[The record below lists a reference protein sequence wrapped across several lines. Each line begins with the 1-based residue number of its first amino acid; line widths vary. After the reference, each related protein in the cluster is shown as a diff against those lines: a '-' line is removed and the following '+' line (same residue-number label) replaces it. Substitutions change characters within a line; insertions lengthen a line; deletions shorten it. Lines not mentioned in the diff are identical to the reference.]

1 MSILRY
7 GLIALGG
14 LSIAALFGSQIKA
27 LENIKQTGETV
38 LLDLRPVDPR
48 ALMMGDFMALRYS
61 EEVSQDLP
69 KDIPPSGKFVLN
81 LDENNVGSYVRLAK
95 PLLGPNERLA
105 KNEIIINY
113 IRQKRGVTFGAPR
126 YYFQNGT
133 AETYEAGEYGIF
145 RIAPSGRAIL
155 VGLADEDFK
164 RIEPPK
170 S

>member
-14 LSIAALFGSQIKA
+14 LSIAGLFGSQIKA

-38 LLDLRPVDPR
+38 FLDLRPVDPR
-48 ALMMGDFMALRYS
+48 ALMMGDFMALRYA

-69 KDIPPSGKFVLN
+69 KDIPPSGQFVLV
-81 LDENNVGSYVRLAK
+81 VGDNKIGTFVRLDNGA
-95 PLLGPNERLA
+95 PLA
-105 KNEIIINY
+105 SNEIKINY

-133 AETYEAGEYGIF
+133 AKIYEAGEYGIF

-155 VGLADEDFK
+155 VGLADENFK
-164 RIEPPK
+164 KIEAPK